1 LGPYKIVDGVGRHE
15 LVITRDHNKNITALS
30 NGELHNLFK
39 IFRNRFK
46 FFEEDACSNYA
57 SLFQSYGPT
66 AGGSLYHPHYQLLSL
81 PIVPP
86 DIRRSLE
93 GSLRYYRENG
103 ECVHCGIIKFEMKN
117 SSRVV
122 YENDC
127 TVVIA
132 PFASRAPYELRIF
145 PKQHQSR
152 FEYSPDNVL
161 LCTADALVKVLT
173 AIKEK
178 LGDPDY
184 NFFLHTSP
192 FHGKQEYS
200 HYHWH
205 MEVIPKL
212 SLFGGFEWSTGIDIN
227 SVDPDEAAELLRSA
241 IK

>member
-1 LGPYKIVDGVGRHE
+1 M
-15 LVITRDHNKNITALS
+15 
-30 NGELHNLFK
+30 
-39 IFRNRFK
+39 
-46 FFEEDACSNYA
+46 
-57 SLFQSYGPT
+57 
-66 AGGSLYHPHYQLLSL
+66 LSL

-93 GSLRYYRENG
+93 GSLKYYRKHG
-103 ECVHCGIIKFEMKN
+103 DCVHCGILKFELQN
-117 SSRVV
+117 GRRIIYEDDGVV
-122 YENDC
+122 AL
-127 TVVIA
+127 A
-132 PFASRAPYELRIF
+132 PFASRAPYEVRIF
-145 PKQHQSR
+145 PRQHQSR
-152 FEYSPDNVL
+152 FEESTDNVL
-161 LCTADALVKVLT
+161 FCAADALVKVLG
-173 AIKEK
+173 AIKER

-227 SVDPDEAAELLRSA
+227 SVDPDEAAQLLKSA